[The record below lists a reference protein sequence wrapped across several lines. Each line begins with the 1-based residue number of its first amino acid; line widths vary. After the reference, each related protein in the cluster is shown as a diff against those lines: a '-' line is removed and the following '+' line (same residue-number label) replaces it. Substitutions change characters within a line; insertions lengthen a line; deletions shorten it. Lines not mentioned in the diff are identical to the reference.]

1 MKKWL
6 SKLHSE
12 ESGQGMMEYSLFSFM
27 ILIGGSLALP
37 NAIDGFFDAY
47 NNYLAGF
54 FYILSL
60 PII

>member
-6 SKLHSE
+6 SKIHRE

-37 NAIDGFFDAY
+37 TAIDNFFDAY
-47 NNYLAGF
+47 NAYLAGF